1 MNMELHPSLREN
13 VRLLGEQLGQIMVSD
28 QGSAFLE
35 RIERLR
41 GLSKSVHQ
49 GNDGARACLIDQV
62 RQLNDDEL
70 VLVARAFNQFLNL
83 ANIAEQHHRV
93 RKTRGDFED
102 SDPFLDE
109 TALPNLF
116 RSIVQTNSPET
127 IVETLAEMQ
136 IDLVLTA
143 HPTESLRRSLI
154 QKYEKIAECLSE
166 FDGGTLSPR
175 RDVHIKRRLKRL
187 ISECWH
193 TNEMRATRPSP
204 IDEAKWGFAMIENS
218 LWLAVPDFLRE
229 LSTQVA
235 QVTGEELPPWVAP
248 VRLCSWMGGDRDGN
262 PAVTHTVTREVLLL
276 ARWAAADL
284 YRRDLTGLIQDLS
297 MSEASDDLRSIA
309 GDNEVEPYRRVLKGL
324 GDELIILR
332 QELEAR
338 LRGDS
343 VERLSR
349 IRDTSDLFDP
359 MLVMWESLHAC
370 GMGEIAD
377 GYLLDTLRRISTF
390 GMDLVTLDI
399 RQESSRHA
407 QAIAEITTF
416 LELGDYLRWDDSK
429 RCDFLRQELAN
440 PRPLIPY
447 EFKPSDDVTEVLNT
461 CEVIADA
468 DPASLGSYV
477 VSMASQ
483 PSDILAVMLLQK
495 ACGVTQPLPVAPL
508 FETLDDLER
517 APAVLTSL
525 LSDASYIAAIGGVQ
539 HVMIGY
545 SDSSK
550 DAGTLA
556 AAWAQYC
563 AQDELSKVANQFG
576 VKLVLFHGR
585 GGTAGRGGGP
595 AHRAILAQPP
605 GSVANAIRVTEQG
618 EMIRWKF
625 GLPDL
630 AVQTLTAYVQ
640 SVMQATLSPVDRPK
654 PEFVDL
660 MNALA
665 RDSVKSY
672 RALVNHHP
680 DFVAYFRAV
689 TPEGA
694 LGKLPLSS
702 RPAKRKV
709 DGGIES
715 LRAIPWIFAW
725 TQIRLMLP
733 AWLGSD
739 EALSDYLRHGGRD
752 LLRTMYAEWT
762 FFQVYIDML
771 EMVLAKSDPDIAAH
785 YEGVLLGEEHALGQ
799 LTRIRLQSAIESIS
813 EIKQVSELLEREPAI
828 TRSLAV
834 RHPYMEPLHIL
845 QAELLRRD
853 RESPQQPLVERALM
867 ASVAGIAAGMRNTG

>member
-1 MNMELHPSLREN
+1 MELHPSLREN

-35 RIERLR
+35 RIEGLR

-49 GNDGARACLIDQV
+49 GDDRARACLIDQV

-70 VLVARAFNQFLNL
+70 VSVARAFTQFLNL

-102 SDPFLDE
+102 SDPYLDE

-116 RSIVQTNSPET
+116 QSILQTNSPET

-143 HPTESLRRSLI
+143 HPTESMRRTLI

-175 RDVHIKRRLKRL
+175 RDAHIKRRLKRL
-187 ISECWH
+187 ISECWY

-218 LWLAVPDFLRE
+218 LWIAVPDFLRE

-262 PAVTHTVTREVLLL
+262 PMVTHTVTREVLLL

-284 YRRDLTGLIQDLS
+284 YSRDLAGLIQDLS
-297 MSEASDDLRSIA
+297 MSEASYDLRSIA
-309 GDNEVEPYRRVLKGL
+309 GDHEVEPYRRVLKDL
-324 GDELIILR
+324 RDELIILR
-332 QELEAR
+332 QESEAR
-338 LRGDS
+338 LRGES
-343 VERLSR
+343 VERPSR
-349 IRDTSDLFDP
+349 IRETADLFDP
-359 MLVMWESLHAC
+359 MLVMWESLRAC

-390 GMDLVTLDI
+390 GIDLVTLDI

-407 QAIAEITTF
+407 QAIAEIAAF
-416 LELGDYLRWDDSK
+416 LGLGDYLRWDESK
-429 RCDFLRQELAN
+429 RCDFLRHELAN

-447 EFKPSDDVTEVLNT
+447 EFEPSDDVAEVLKT
-461 CEVIADA
+461 CAVIADA
-468 DPASLGSYV
+468 DRASLGSYV
-477 VSMASQ
+477 ISMARQ

-495 ACGVTQPLPVAPL
+495 ACGVTQPLPVSPL

-605 GSVANAIRVTEQG
+605 GSVDNTIRVTEQG

-640 SVMQATLSPVDRPK
+640 SVMQATLSPIDRPK

-660 MNALA
+660 MDALA

-680 DFVAYFRAV
+680 DFVTYFRAV

-694 LGKLPLSS
+694 LGKLPLGS

-739 EALSDYLRHGGRD
+739 EALSDSLRHGNRD
-752 LLRTMYAEWT
+752 LLRTMYSEWT

-785 YEGVLLGEEHALGQ
+785 YEGVLLGEDHALGQ
-799 LTRIRLQSAIESIS
+799 LTRVRLQSAIESIS
-813 EIKQVSELLEREPAI
+813 EIKQVTELLEREPAI
-828 TRSLAV
+828 ARSLGV